1 MNPHEPV
8 ISWDRQRI
16 AAICVAILSVLLTGM
31 ATFDA
36 EIIFRQCFRLLL
48 PLSIIFWPEVM
59 DQTITKFDLRAPER
73 EPAPAIMLQIV
84 AWIVLLT
91 FGYWHFVILWLVAN
105 S

>member
-1 MNPHEPV
+1 MNSHDPL
-8 ISWDRQRI
+8 INWDRQRI

-36 EIIFRQCFRLLL
+36 EILFRQCFGLLL

-59 DQTITKFDLRAPER
+59 DQAFSRSKLRSHGG
-73 EPAPAIMLQIV
+73 EPAPGIMLQIV
-84 AWIVLLT
+84 AWIALLLL
-91 FGYWHFVILWLVAN
+91 GYWRFAVSWLAMN